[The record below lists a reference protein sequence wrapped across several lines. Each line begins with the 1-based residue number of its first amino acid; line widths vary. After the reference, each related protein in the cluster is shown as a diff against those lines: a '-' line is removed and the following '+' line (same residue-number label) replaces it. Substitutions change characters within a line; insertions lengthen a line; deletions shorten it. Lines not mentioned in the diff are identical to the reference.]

1 MAEHP
6 VADDQTTAPDTTP
19 GRAPRM
25 LFGMRLIAVLEIVG
39 FLAVALAIDWW
50 FFDADRFATV
60 RPHPFWIIVV
70 LVAVQY
76 GSSAGLVA
84 ALAAAAALLV
94 GNLPVRAFDADVF
107 AYWTQ
112 VGLRPALWVGFAQIL
127 GQIRDRQLLER
138 DKLRANLAATRAQN
152 QRISNGFVELKRA
165 KGALEARIARQF
177 RTVITTYRAAQSID
191 VTDAEKLEAGL
202 DQLISAVLSPRKYS
216 LWSLGPSGFS
226 LDRSVGWEETDTFE
240 RNFDLGHPLVQH
252 LLAREPALCAAR
264 AADERKLM
272 GVGLLAGALTDIES
286 GEIIGMMKIEDT
298 TFLDFNV
305 YTLENFNVICSW
317 IGAARV
323 RAQHWRTMERD
334 RVTGMN
340 AFLMTAE
347 VFERIVALLIHLGER
362 KGFESSELLVRQSE
376 AASLVPEQQ
385 TLFALALGEAARA
398 TFRSTDLAFEQ
409 ETDDAAFAILLPGTP
424 LEHAEGLAGK
434 LRTAIAGRLPGSISV
449 DDIEIVA
456 KRIGSERS
464 TGTGV
469 APR

>member
-1 MAEHP
+1 M
-6 VADDQTTAPDTTP
+6 V
-19 GRAPRM
+19 
-25 LFGMRLIAVLEIVG
+25 FGMRLMAVVEIVG
-39 FLAVALAIDWW
+39 FLAVAMAIDWA
-50 FFDADRFATV
+50 FFAGDRFATV

-76 GSSAGLVA
+76 GSSAGLIA
-84 ALAAAAALLV
+84 ALAASAALLI
-94 GNLPVRAFDADVF
+94 GNLPPRAFDADVF
-107 AYWTQ
+107 AYWTE
-112 VGLRPALWVGFAQIL
+112 VGLRPALWVGVAQVL
-127 GQIRDRQLLER
+127 GQIRDRQLVER
-138 DKLRANLAATRAQN
+138 NKLRADLSQTKAQN
-152 QRISNGFVELKRA
+152 QLISNSFEELKRA

-191 VTDAEKLEAGL
+191 VTDAEKLESGL

-216 LWSLGPSGFS
+216 LWSLGPNGFS
-226 LDRSVGWEETDTFE
+226 LDRAVGWDETDTFE
-240 RNFDLGHPLVQH
+240 RTFDLGHPLVRH

-264 AADERKLM
+264 AADERKMM
-272 GVGLLAGALTDIES
+272 GAGLLAGALTDIES
-286 GEIIGMMKIEDT
+286 GEIIGMLKIEDT
-298 TFLDFNV
+298 TFIDFNV

-323 RAQHWRTMERD
+323 RARHWRTMESD

-376 AASLVPEQQ
+376 AGSLVQEQQ

-424 LEHAEGLAGK
+424 LEHAEGLADK
-434 LRTAIAGRLPGSISV
+434 LRTAIAARLPATISIKDV
-449 DDIEIVA
+449 EIVA
-456 KRIGSERS
+456 KRIESARS
-464 TGTGV
+464 GTTPAPAV
-469 APR
+469 APRVTNG